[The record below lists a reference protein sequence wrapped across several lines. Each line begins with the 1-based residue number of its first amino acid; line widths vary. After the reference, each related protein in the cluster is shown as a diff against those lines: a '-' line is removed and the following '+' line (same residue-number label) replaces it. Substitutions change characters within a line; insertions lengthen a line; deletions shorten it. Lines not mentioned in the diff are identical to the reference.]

1 MTAEKSEEPG
11 AASPRVPWW
20 GKLIRSWLAVAFPA
34 AGHLLFDLRVE
45 GRENFTNSPG
55 TLIVANH
62 KTDFDIV
69 LLGPTIFWSNRGR
82 GPGGRVA
89 FVAAERM
96 FLPGYVS
103 DYILHGPRWLERLVY
118 PANLSAVLKAIR
130 AYPIGYLRSR
140 KLKAH
145 LRAVLE
151 TVGDIPVQD
160 ALARPVE
167 EVIPG
172 APPHA
177 PISRV
182 LRYRYHAALDQE
194 WGFSVLAPEIRKEL
208 RSRHVREVSES
219 LRRFAAI
226 LDAGDSLYLAP
237 EGGLETD
244 GRFAE
249 AKAGLF
255 RIIATARAPI
265 VLPVNLTY
273 DFMATGRIKVFLTIG
288 KELHGVKGWPRA
300 RLEQEI
306 IDEISRMGTVTF
318 SQLAA
323 AGMRRLADPDGI
335 IHAGKLRGEILRKG
349 MELSRD
355 GLRVDPDLFDP
366 DWFSRRWRRFLAY
379 ARRRRLFGLIGAW
392 IVGDRDA
399 MFAPGSPF
407 TYAANELAELARFYP
422 VGTGTPTGRVV
433 DRARA

>member
-1 MTAEKSEEPG
+1 MVGKADPILAG
-11 AASPRVPWW
+11 GCVPSRRAPPV
-20 GKLIRSWLAVAFPA
+20 RS
-34 AGHLLFDLRVE
+34 AGGGE
-45 GRENFTNSPG
+45 GELHQLPG

-118 PANLSAVLKAIR
+118 PANLSAVLQGIR

-194 WGFSVLAPEIRKEL
+194 WGFSVLAPEIRK
-208 RSRHVREVSES
+208 SC
-219 LRRFAAI
+219 
-226 LDAGDSLYLAP
+226 DP
-237 EGGLETD
+237 
-244 GRFAE
+244 
-249 AKAGLF
+249 
-255 RIIATARAPI
+255 
-265 VLPVNLTY
+265 
-273 DFMATGRIKVFLTIG
+273 
-288 KELHGVKGWPRA
+288 
-300 RLEQEI
+300 
-306 IDEISRMGTVTF
+306 GTC
-318 SQLAA
+318 
-323 AGMRRLADPDGI
+323 
-335 IHAGKLRGEILRKG
+335 
-349 MELSRD
+349 
-355 GLRVDPDLFDP
+355 
-366 DWFSRRWRRFLAY
+366 WR
-379 ARRRRLFGLIGAW
+379 
-392 IVGDRDA
+392 
-399 MFAPGSPF
+399 
-407 TYAANELAELARFYP
+407 
-422 VGTGTPTGRVV
+422 
-433 DRARA
+433 